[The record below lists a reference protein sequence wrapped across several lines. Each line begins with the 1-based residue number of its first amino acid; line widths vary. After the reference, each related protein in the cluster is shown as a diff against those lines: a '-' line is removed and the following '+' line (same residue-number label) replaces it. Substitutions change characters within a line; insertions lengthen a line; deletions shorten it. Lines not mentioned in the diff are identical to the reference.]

1 MSVQYTP
8 LTQADLDILALLEG
22 FSVPEWTG
30 PGLPRPEGTA
40 GFNEI
45 LDTLNKLIA
54 RGQYLIQAKDGL
66 SIPFTLNN
74 ITATAERFML
84 GTESQVQQA
93 GNLRGLLT
101 LIESFLSKISTDS
114 VDASRIASAFS
125 RLRTKVDAWQAFR
138 AETSASHL
146 TAAADGRSAMASTAG
161 PSDQDD
167 YSAFAME
174 EPGQFSMAWT
184 TFEDAFRKGYPHLAE
199 YCAAITDPEEAT
211 RQFWPMLR
219 STALPYNLLVLQ
231 KLTAVSVTTFQNN
244 FETGWS
250 VKYDELLKAGR
261 LYGIDMTIFSD
272 LDPQQLTNGTVRF
285 TPSTMMLLE
294 MDDRKNL
301 NPIAVYAAD
310 PTNINHVQIYTPTSP
325 AWIYGLLAAKTSLTV
340 HGTWL
345 GHVYTQH
352 LVTASMQMATLNT
365 LPISNIIYQLLAP
378 HCNYTIAFD
387 LILLLGWSSLSP
399 PTSISDTGKFLTI
412 CNRFSATH
420 DFFATDPLN
429 TLASSNLDANDFTD
443 PSIDEQQWNL
453 YPNVQKILGIWQITA
468 DYVGAVVDVGYPTD
482 AAVAADAD
490 LANWTNT
497 ASSESGGNVRGL
509 PRMASKNVLKVVLTS
524 ILYRIVFHGIGRLR
538 SVGSPVPTFAPN
550 YPPCLQST
558 TLPDPQAPL
567 PTSELLKTYL
577 PNAGTLGQLISFYDI
592 FAYSALYVPMIPYK
606 GPDDELFFQNPTAN
620 QALIKFRTQVANII
634 CTLQPDWLQIGQ
646 WPRNI
651 EL

>member
-8 LTQADLDILALLEG
+8 LTQADLEIIALLEG
-22 FSVPEWTG
+22 FSAPVWTG
-30 PGLPRPEGTA
+30 PALPRPEGTA
-40 GFNEI
+40 GFDEI

-54 RGQYLIQAKDGL
+54 RGQYLIQAKDAL

-74 ITATAERFML
+74 ITATGERFML
-84 GTESQVQQA
+84 GTENQVQQA

-101 LIESFLSKISTDS
+101 LIESFLGKIPTDS
-114 VDASRIASAFS
+114 VHASRIASAFH
-125 RLRTKVDAWQAFR
+125 RLRLKLDAWLGIH
-138 AETSASHL
+138 AETSAL
-146 TAAADGRSAMASTAG
+146 RLRTEADGTSASISTPRPG
-161 PSDQDD
+161 EQDD
-167 YSAFAME
+167 YSAFTME
-174 EPGQFSMAWT
+174 EPSQFSMAWT
-184 TFEDAFRKGYPHLAE
+184 TFEDAFRKGYQHIAE
-199 YCAAITDPEEAT
+199 YSAAITDPQEAT
-211 RQFWPMLR
+211 RQFWPTLR

-231 KLTAVSVTTFQNN
+231 KLNAASVTPFRNN

-250 VKYDELLKAGR
+250 AKYDGLLKAGR

-285 TPSTMMLLE
+285 TPNTMTLLE
-294 MDDRKNL
+294 MDDLKNL
-301 NPIAVYAAD
+301 NPIAVYVAD
-310 PTNINHVQIYTPTSP
+310 PTNINHVQIYTPSSP

-340 HGTWL
+340 HGIWL

-352 LVTASMQMATLNT
+352 LVTAAMQMTLLNT
-365 LPISNIIYQLLAP
+365 LPVTNIIYQLLAP

-387 LILLLGWSSLSP
+387 LILLLAWSSLSP

-420 DFFATDPLN
+420 DFFATDPAN
-429 TLASSNLDANDFTD
+429 TLAASNLDAKDFTD

-453 YPNVQKILGIWQITA
+453 YPNVQKILGLWEITA

-490 LANWTNT
+490 LAKWINA
-497 ASSESGGNVRGL
+497 ASAQSGGNIKGL
-509 PRMASKNVLKVVLTS
+509 PRMASKNVLNAVLTS

-538 SVGSPVPTFAPN
+538 SIGSPEPTFAPN

-558 TLPDPQAPL
+558 TIPDPQTPL

-592 FAYSALYVPMIPYK
+592 FAYSAPYVPMVPYK
-606 GPDDELFFQNPTAN
+606 GPDDELFFENPIAN
-620 QALIKFRTQVANII
+620 QALIKFRTQVADII
-634 CTLQPDWLQIGQ
+634 RTLQPDWVQIGQ